1 MSLRGAIAVARRSRS
16 KLGATDSSFHS
27 EQGLPRF
34 ARNDSEKGAC
44 NDNLLI
50 VTLTL
55 NEVKGKGLKEILRSL
70 CSLRMTVK
78 KGLAMTGKRRKGYVD
93 AGEKTI

>member
-1 MSLRGAIAVARRSRS
+1 MLLRGAIAVARRSRS
-16 KLGATDSSFHS
+16 KLGARF
-27 EQGLPRF
+27 LAF
-34 ARNDSEKGAC
+34 ARNKDCHASLAMAVKGAC

-93 AGEKTI
+93 AGEKTV